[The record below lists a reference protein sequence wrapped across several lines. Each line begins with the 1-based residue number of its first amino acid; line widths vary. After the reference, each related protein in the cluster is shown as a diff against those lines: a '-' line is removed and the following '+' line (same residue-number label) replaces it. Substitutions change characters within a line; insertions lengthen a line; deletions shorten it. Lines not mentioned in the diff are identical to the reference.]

1 MSGVRIK
8 DDPYTGNLY
17 VMIRSITM
25 SQHYQQITYKN
36 IVQIYIYFLRFLI
49 KLSYIQMFPS
59 TFGMSLKTC
68 QGSYIIT
75 LIFHLKRQS
84 FMVSISLSFNS
95 WLILISVFIFTF
107 NCVVV
112 IDRTRQM
119 VLHLL
124 QVCQ

>member
-1 MSGVRIK
+1 
-8 DDPYTGNLY
+8 
-17 VMIRSITM
+17 
-25 SQHYQQITYKN
+25 
-36 IVQIYIYFLRFLI
+36 
-49 KLSYIQMFPS
+49 MFPS

-95 WLILISVFIFTF
+95 WLILISVFLFTF